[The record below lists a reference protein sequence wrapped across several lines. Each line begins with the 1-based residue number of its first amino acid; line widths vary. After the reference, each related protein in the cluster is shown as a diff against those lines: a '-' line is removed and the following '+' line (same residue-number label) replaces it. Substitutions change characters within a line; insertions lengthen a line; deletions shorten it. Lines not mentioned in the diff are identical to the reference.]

1 MSGGITYSMD
11 GLSEEMEE
19 LIDAINCRPIVV
31 QTGLN
36 VDGREFAKGT
46 TVYITR
52 EQESQAQINKY
63 TRGVK

>member
-1 MSGGITYSMD
+1 MSGRITYSMD

-46 TVYITR
+46 DVYKR
-52 EQESQAQINKY
+52 Q
-63 TRGVK
+63 RGGGRKSGFFGR